1 MGVYRR
7 AVLYIRRKRGQTTVL
22 FFLFCIVSTF
32 LVTGWSVLD
41 SADAVAKSSQVSR
54 RSFLSETY
62 FQSGEINEGVVEHS
76 KGGKGQPVITEE
88 NIKDILGYEKVQGLQ
103 RNELWLR
110 QK

>member
-41 SADAVAKSSQVSR
+41 SADAVAKVLR
-54 RSFLSETY
+54 RSVGGAFLSETY
-62 FQSGEINEGVVEHS
+62 FQSGD
-76 KGGKGQPVITEE
+76 Q
-88 NIKDILGYEKVQGLQ
+88 
-103 RNELWLR
+103 
-110 QK
+110 

>member
-41 SADAVAKSSQVSR
+41 SADAVAKVLR
-54 RSFLSETY
+54 RSVGGAFYLRPTSNL
-62 FQSGEINEGVVEHS
+62 EINEGSLNTLKE
-76 KGGKGQPVITEE
+76 
-88 NIKDILGYEKVQGLQ
+88 EKVSL
-103 RNELWLR
+103 LLR
-110 QK
+110 RKISKTFWVMRRSRLTTQ